1 MIIAKVAREVTL
13 SSGCIIGAKCELLTK
28 EALVENTVIFGSEN
42 RRRIA
47 NEKPQDYQ
55 QLSKLSKLLPGF
67 QKFKKTNA
75 N

>member
-13 SSGCIIGAKCELLTK
+13 SGGCIIGAKCELLTK

-55 QLSKLSKLLPGF
+55 QLSKLLPGF
-67 QKFKKTNA
+67 QKFKKKNA